1 MVTFALV
8 HGAWHAGWC
17 WELLTP
23 LLQRAGHEVVA
34 VDLPSEDGSASF
46 DDYADVVC
54 TALADHDDVVLVGH
68 SFGGYTIPLVA
79 DRRPIQHLVYL
90 CALVPEIGRSPFDQL
105 SDESEMLNPL
115 REDGLSAPDDQLRQ
129 VWVDRDRARRLLYAH
144 CDEPIADAA
153 LDRLRPQS
161 FYPATL
167 PYSLDRFSATPATYV
182 LCRDDQMLRPR
193 WSRQVAHDRLGA
205 NIIELPGDHSPFL
218 SRPSDV
224 ADLLLQPAR

>member
-23 LLQRAGHEVVA
+23 LLQHAEHDVVA
-34 VDLPSEDGSASF
+34 VDVPSEDGSATF
-46 DDYADVVC
+46 EDYADVVC
-54 TALADHDDVVLVGH
+54 SALTDHDDVVLVGH

-90 CALVPEIGRSPFDQL
+90 CALVPDIGRSPLDQL
-105 SDESEMLNPL
+105 TDKLEMLNPH
-115 REDGLSAPDDQLRQ
+115 RDEGLSTPDDQLRQ
-129 VWVDRDRARRLLYAH
+129 AWTDRDIARTLLYAH
-144 CDEPIADAA
+144 CDEPIAEAA

-161 FYPATL
+161 LYPATL
-167 PYSLDRFSATPATYV
+167 PFSLNEFPATPATYV
-182 LCRDDQMLRPR
+182 VGSDDQMLRPR
-193 WSRQVAHDRLGA
+193 WSRHIARDRLAA

-224 ADLLLQPAR
+224 AELLLRLAG